1 MAEWELIAFLQL
13 RGSVVVSLGCSG
25 EVGVWPQRTGS
36 MDALGRQWLW
46 RELWLLQLFAGRFW
60 GRRRPALHGRGSGTA
75 AVSLLQ
81 LLLLGKGRPCARS
94 RGRAVAAD
102 MLPFLPQKDAESLLQ
117 RLLLLLNFPVFP
129 TLPQ

>member
-1 MAEWELIAFLQL
+1 MGVNSISAALRERGGLSGLQWGGGTMAPGNGLH
-13 RGSVVVSLGCSG
+13 G
-25 EVGVWPQRTGS
+25 P
-36 MDALGRQWLW
+36 LGRQWLR

-117 RLLLLLNFPVFP
+117 RLLLLLNFPGFP